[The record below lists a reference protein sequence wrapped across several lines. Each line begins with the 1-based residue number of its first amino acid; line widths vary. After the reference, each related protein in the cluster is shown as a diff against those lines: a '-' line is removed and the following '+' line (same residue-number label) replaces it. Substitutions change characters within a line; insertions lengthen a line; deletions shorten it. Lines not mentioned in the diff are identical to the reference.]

1 MSSDKSRIY
10 FFEKKEVFLKKIRT
24 GFGVWGWDLGMGF
37 GNGIWEWDLGTGN
50 DCRNV
55 SHTS

>member
-10 FFEKKEVFLKKIRT
+10 FFEKQEVFLKKIRT
-24 GFGVWGWDLGMGF
+24 GFGVWERGLGMGF
-37 GNGIWEWDLGTGN
+37 GIWEWGLGMGN

>member
-10 FFEKKEVFLKKIRT
+10 FFEKQEVFLKKIRSWSWEWGLGT
-24 GFGVWGWDLGMGF
+24 GFGVWGRGLGM
-37 GNGIWEWDLGTGN
+37 GN